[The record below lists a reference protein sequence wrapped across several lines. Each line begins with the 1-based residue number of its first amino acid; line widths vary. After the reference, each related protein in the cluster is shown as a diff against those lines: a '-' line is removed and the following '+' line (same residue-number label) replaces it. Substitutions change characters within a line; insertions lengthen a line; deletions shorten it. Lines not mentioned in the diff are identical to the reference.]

1 MVFATASATA
11 VAAFREVD
19 KVVEALRPG
28 KNDLKLGTDIAK
40 TDPGEPQTIMLLGS
54 DRRPENAKDGGAG
67 AGARSDTIILARLD
81 PDKKATALMSLP
93 RDLKVQIPGHGTDKI
108 NAAYELGGPRL
119 TLKTV
124 KLLTGLSI
132 NHVINVD
139 FRGLPEGH
147 RRDRLHLRRHRP
159 HATSTTRPGYAYIDV
174 KAGYQ
179 KLCGEEALEYARFRH
194 EDSDLVRGVRQQDLL
209 REAKQQVG
217 VSKLVDDRD
226 KLIEIF
232 GKYTTSDAEL
242 KTRTGILRLLK
253 LAVFSV
259 DQPIREVHFEGQISG
274 EVGRPQLRDR
284 QQRHGQAA
292 HPAVP
297 GRGGDRG
304 AARRARAQEP
314 RKRKRAKR
322 QRGDGGLE
330 KAPGPGKDQ
339 ALQAIKAG
347 AGGQLPVYY
356 PTVQDQGL
364 GLRRSAALLQDR
376 DPGRQ
381 APQELPDGH
390 QARARRRVLRA
401 AGHHLE
407 GAADPREPVRGAQD
421 RQAHVR
427 AALRR
432 RPAAAGGLAH
442 QARRLLDLQHAA
454 ADAHRAPDAGH
465 RPLDAACRRLSR
477 FVQWLTREPIGVI
490 GVGWVGLCTAAC
502 FAELGHEVVA
512 RDILPDKV
520 ESLSRGEVPIHEPGL
535 PELVTKNADRLHF
548 TTDMG
553 EVLER
558 TRLLFCCVDTPPTY
572 SGDADLSRVQAVIDD
587 LGDSDEHAIVMKST
601 VPVGTGRAI
610 QRTRERL
617 GYVSNPEFLK
627 EGSAVAD
634 FMHPDRV
641 VVGAGDHSDGFGDR
655 VAALYEPLGR
665 HRSCART
672 WPAPR

>member
-1 MVFATASATA
+1 MSPSFDDIPRPGIWKKLLLGAFLVVFATASATA

-28 KNDLKLGTDIAK
+28 KNDLKLGSDIAK

-54 DRRPENAKDGGAG
+54 DRRPKNAKDGGAG

-139 FRGLPEGH
+139 FRGFQKAIDAIGCIYADI
-147 RRDRLHLRRHRP
+147 DR
-159 HATSTTRPGYAYIDV
+159 TYFNDSPGYAYIDV

-253 LAVFSV
+253 LAVFSRRPA
-259 DQPIREVHFEGQISG
+259 DPRGALRG
-274 EVGRPQLRDR
+274 PDLGRGGRPQLRDR
-284 QQRHGQAA
+284 QQRDGQAPHA
-292 HPAVP
+292 PVP
-297 GRGGDRG
+297 RAWRRPRGRAGSWCP
-304 AARRARAQEP
+304 RA
-314 RKRKRAKR
+314 
-322 QRGDGGLE
+322 
-330 KAPGPGKDQ
+330 APGASGPGASAATAAWRRRPSPGKDQ

-356 PTVQDQGL
+356 PTVRTKGSDFA
-364 GLRRSAALLQDR
+364 SAAALLPHR

-390 QARARRRVLRA
+390 AARGHRRVLRA

-407 GAADPREPVRGAQD
+407 GAAHPREPVRGAQD
-421 RQAHVR
+421 RQAHLR
-427 AALRR
+427 APLRR
-432 RPAAAGGLAH
+432 RPPAPGGLAH

-454 ADAHRAPDAGH
+454 PDAHRAPDAGH
-465 RPLDAACRRLSR
+465 RPLDAAA
-477 FVQWLTREPIGVI
+477 
-490 GVGWVGLCTAAC
+490 VGGML
-502 FAELGHEVVA
+502 A
-512 RDILPDKV
+512 RP
-520 ESLSRGEVPIHEPGL
+520 
-535 PELVTKNADRLHF
+535 A
-548 TTDMG
+548 
-553 EVLER
+553 
-558 TRLLFCCVDTPPTY
+558 
-572 SGDADLSRVQAVIDD
+572 
-587 LGDSDEHAIVMKST
+587 T
-601 VPVGTGRAI
+601 V
-610 QRTRERL
+610 
-617 GYVSNPEFLK
+617 
-627 EGSAVAD
+627 
-634 FMHPDRV
+634 
-641 VVGAGDHSDGFGDR
+641 
-655 VAALYEPLGR
+655 
-665 HRSCART
+665 
-672 WPAPR
+672 